1 MKQKLLKTLVLL
13 CALIVGSAT
22 SWAEDEVYKTAL
34 FGASYNASNSSY
46 TSSFDATNSGFVVT
60 ATNFNNNKNGWTS
73 GGLGQIKCG
82 RDGKASVATII
93 TKSAIDRAITKV
105 LVKIDAITTA
115 KVNSIKLYTSS
126 NGKTWTEAGTFS
138 KDKGNQSVALSSPA
152 ANLYYKV
159 EFNCASGK
167 SNGLVTISKVEYYK
181 EKATGTVDVTG
192 VSLNK
197 SSLNLEVGGN
207 ATLTATVAPA
217 DATDKVVTWESSD
230 EDVATV
236 EDGVVKAVGVGSATI
251 TVTTHD
257 KGFTAICDVTVTLAL
272 KATLTFDFTDN
283 AWNFP
288 EDYAITNKTYTNDGY
303 TITLG
308 ASSDGH
314 KVMTSGGKITA
325 LIWGKENA
333 TLALPAFPFNVS
345 KIKVYGNTGASGKV
359 TFNIFVGDEAVSDEV
374 TGSTTNHEFKIADAK
389 QAAGTVYTLKITN
402 ANNCQISKIEVFGY
416 VPVTIGSAGFATLF
430 TPAALD
436 FSGVAGLTAYT
447 AAKEGDVVRLT
458 KVDNVPANTGVVL
471 EGTAGTY
478 SIPAIATSST
488 AKGELT
494 GNATEATAWNA
505 ESGYTYYVLASTGSG
520 VEFRPVDAGE
530 IAAGKAFLKVA
541 AGGTVHAFNVV
552 FGDETGISEVVRDGE
567 KESAIFD
574 LSGRRV
580 AKPAKGLYIVNG
592 KKILVK

>member
-22 SWAEDEVYKTAL
+22 SWADTATLPNTQKLTTVFAYVGTDTHIQIMISSSNTYTNPLRFYAKSKTTIKADD
-34 FGASYNASNSSY
+34 GYAIQSVTYEASSTGNYVAYAQNATVTPNVTPSVSDKNVTWTLDNVSEFTFTPGSQTRCNSITIVY
-46 TSSFDATNSGFVVT
+46 TST
-60 ATNFNNNKNGWTS
+60 
-73 GGLGQIKCG
+73 GGGG
-82 RDGKASVATII
+82 SDPVA
-93 TKSAIDRAITKV
+93 
-105 LVKIDAITTA
+105 
-115 KVNSIKLYTSS
+115 
-126 NGKTWTEAGTFS
+126 
-138 KDKGNQSVALSSPA
+138 
-152 ANLYYKV
+152 
-159 EFNCASGK
+159 
-167 SNGLVTISKVEYYK
+167 
-181 EKATGTVDVTG
+181 VTG
-192 VSLNK
+192 VSLDPK
-197 SSLNLEVGGN
+197 ELDLTVDSK

-217 DATDKVVTWESSD
+217 NASNKNVSWESSNT
-230 EDVATV
+230 DVATV
-236 EDGVVKAVGVGSATI
+236 DNGEVTAIAAGAATI
-251 TVTTHD
+251 TVTTEEGNH
-257 KGFTAICDVTVTLAL
+257 TATCYVTVREA
-272 KATLTFDFTDN
+272 KDYATLPFNWEGGVKDDFTSLEGVTASGLGKDYAVDN
-283 AWNFP
+283 APYRVKFDDTD
-288 EDYAITNKTYTNDGY
+288 DYIQIKTDSQIGNISIGVKM
-303 TITLG
+303 IGG
-308 ASSDGH
+308 ASASSISVQESTDGETFTD
-314 KVMTSGGKITA
+314 VETLSISGNQNDVLSLETSSTFAAASRYVRFVFTKGS
-325 LIWGKENA
+325 
-333 TLALPAFPFNVS
+333 NV
-345 KIKVYGNTGASGKV
+345 G
-359 TFNIFVGDEAVSDEV
+359 VGP
-374 TGSTTNHEFKIADAK
+374 
-389 QAAGTVYTLKITN
+389 
-402 ANNCQISKIEVFGY
+402 ISIEKGI
-416 VPVTIGSAGFATLF
+416 TIGSAGFATLF

-505 ESGYTYYVLASTGSG
+505 ESGYSYYVLASTGSG
-520 VEFRPVDAGE
+520 VEFRPVETGK

-541 AGGTVHAFNVV
+541 SGGTVHAFNVV

>member
-22 SWAEDEVYKTAL
+22 SWAET
-34 FGASYNASNSSY
+34 Y
-46 TSSFDATNSGFVVT
+46 TWTCANGQLSTSISSFTVSDVT
-60 ATNFNNNKNGWTS
+60 WSFSPTWSVSSKKYVSWQGGSSNWYQIGSSKNVMTSLSIATS
-73 GGLGQIKCG
+73 GI
-82 RDGKASVATII
+82 
-93 TKSAIDRAITKV
+93 
-105 LVKIDAITTA
+105 
-115 KVNSIKLYTSS
+115 
-126 NGKTWTEAGTFS
+126 
-138 KDKGNQSVALSSPA
+138 
-152 ANLYYKV
+152 
-159 EFNCASGK
+159 SG
-167 SNGLVTISKVEYYK
+167 TISKVEVKWSSCASNNASLAVSVGGSSFTTTNGTSSTTSIITSEYTGSGLGELALNFTCTTGIKIQQVVVTYAA
-181 EKATGTVDVTG
+181 ATIDVTG
-192 VSLNK
+192 VSLGET
-197 SSLNLEVGGN
+197 SLELEAGSN
-207 ATLTATVAPA
+207 ATLTANVAPA
-217 DATDKVVTWESSD
+217 NASNKNVTWNSD
-230 EDVATV
+230 NTSVATV
-236 EDGVVKAVGVGSATI
+236 DKYGVVTAQAVGTATI
-251 TVTTHD
+251 TVTTED
-257 KGFTAICDVTVTLAL
+257 GSYTATCDVTVTAAPVATAL
-272 KATLTFDFTDN
+272 LDFT
-283 AWNFP
+283 
-288 EDYAITNKTYTNDGY
+288 TNDWGISVSPDK
-303 TITLG
+303 TIDAT
-308 ASSDGH
+308 DF
-314 KVMTSGGKITA
+314 TSGGYTVTIEGSSDNGYYFDNDN
-325 LIWGKENA
+325 IMIGKA
-333 TLALPAFPFNVS
+333 GASLTLPAFPFNVK
-345 KIKVYGNTGASGKV
+345 KIKVYGTDAASGSVK
-359 TFNIFVGDEAVSDEV
+359 FNIFVDGTPVSTEV
-374 TGSTTNHEFKIADAK
+374 TSSKITQEFIINEEN
-389 QAAGTVYTLKITN
+389 QAAGNRYIIKVTN
-402 ANNCQISKIEVFGY
+402 AYNMRISKIEVFGY
-416 VPVTIGSAGFATLF
+416 EPVTIGSAGFATLF

>member
-1 MKQKLLKTLVLL
+1 MTY
-13 CALIVGSAT
+13 AA
-22 SWAEDEVYKTAL
+22 
-34 FGASYNASNSSY
+34 
-46 TSSFDATNSGFVVT
+46 
-60 ATNFNNNKNGWTS
+60 
-73 GGLGQIKCG
+73 
-82 RDGKASVATII
+82 ATI
-93 TKSAIDRAITKV
+93 
-105 LVKIDAITTA
+105 
-115 KVNSIKLYTSS
+115 
-126 NGKTWTEAGTFS
+126 
-138 KDKGNQSVALSSPA
+138 
-152 ANLYYKV
+152 
-159 EFNCASGK
+159 
-167 SNGLVTISKVEYYK
+167 
-181 EKATGTVDVTG
+181 DVTG
-192 VSLNK
+192 VSLGET
-197 SSLNLEVGGN
+197 SLELEAGSN
-207 ATLTATVAPA
+207 ATLTANVAPA
-217 DATDKVVTWESSD
+217 NASNKNVTWNSD
-230 EDVATV
+230 NTSVATV
-236 EDGVVKAVGVGSATI
+236 DKYGVVTAQAVGTATI
-251 TVTTHD
+251 TVTTED
-257 KGFTAICDVTVTLAL
+257 GSYTATCDVTVTAAPVATAL
-272 KATLTFDFTDN
+272 LDFT
-283 AWNFP
+283 
-288 EDYAITNKTYTNDGY
+288 TNDWGISVSPDK
-303 TITLG
+303 TIDAT
-308 ASSDGH
+308 DF
-314 KVMTSGGKITA
+314 TSGGYTVTIEGSSDNGYYFDNDN
-325 LIWGKENA
+325 IMIGKA
-333 TLALPAFPFNVS
+333 GASLTLPAFPFNVK
-345 KIKVYGNTGASGKV
+345 KIKVYGTDAASGSVK
-359 TFNIFVGDEAVSDEV
+359 FNIFVDGTPVSTEV
-374 TGSTTNHEFKIADAK
+374 TSSKITQEFIINEEN
-389 QAAGTVYTLKITN
+389 QAAGNRYIIKVTN
-402 ANNCQISKIEVFGY
+402 AYNMRISKIEVFGY
-416 VPVTIGSAGFATLF
+416 EPVTIGSAGFATLF

>member
-1 MKQKLLKTLVLL
+1 MFYENSITLTKDIMKQKLLKTLVLL
-13 CALIVGSAT
+13 CALIVGISNVWAT
-22 SWAEDEVYKTAL
+22 SYISYNGDTQDTSTTISSLNVSSGSAGVISWTGQSCTYSSSRVNIAANGSITFTAL
-34 FGASYNASNSSY
+34 EGYNITKIVIVSGSTSTYYGTWTSSPSVSPKSSSGTTTFDGLSANSVTVTTSTAFRCTSASSIKIYY
-46 TSSFDATNSGFVVT
+46 TSSGSTGPVV
-60 ATNFNNNKNGWTS
+60 
-73 GGLGQIKCG
+73 
-82 RDGKASVATII
+82 
-93 TKSAIDRAITKV
+93 
-105 LVKIDAITTA
+105 
-115 KVNSIKLYTSS
+115 
-126 NGKTWTEAGTFS
+126 E
-138 KDKGNQSVALSSPA
+138 
-152 ANLYYKV
+152 
-159 EFNCASGK
+159 
-167 SNGLVTISKVEYYK
+167 
-181 EKATGTVDVTG
+181 TGE
-192 VSLNK
+192 N
-197 SSLNLEVGGN
+197 
-207 ATLTATVAPA
+207 
-217 DATDKVVTWESSD
+217 
-230 EDVATV
+230 
-236 EDGVVKAVGVGSATI
+236 
-251 TVTTHD
+251 
-257 KGFTAICDVTVTLAL
+257 
-272 KATLTFDFTDN
+272 LTFDFTDD
-283 AWNFP
+283 AWGFP
-288 EDYAITNKTYTNDGY
+288 ESYALTNETYTNDGY

-325 LIWGKENA
+325 LIWGKKNA

-359 TFNIFVGDEAVSDEV
+359 TFNVFVDDAAVSTGV
-374 TGSTTNHEFKIADAK
+374 TSSQVDHEFKIADAK

-494 GNATEATAWNA
+494 GNATEATAWDA
-505 ESGYTYYVLASTGSG
+505 ESGITYYVLASASKGSG
-520 VEFRPVDAGE
+520 VEFRPVETGE

-541 AGGTVHAFNVV
+541 GGKLVHAFNVV